1 MLSNGGILVK
11 KLLSV
16 SKKNRPLVIQ
26 EIALWVAL
34 LMSLVHLINA
44 ITELLKY
51 RNKRN
56 TQN

>member
-1 MLSNGGILVK
+1 MK
-11 KLLSV
+11 KTVSV
-16 SKKNRPLVIQ
+16 TKKKRPQVIQ

-34 LMSLVHLINA
+34 LMSFVHLINA